1 MEVCER
7 DAGVNLLGPMAE
19 TRKFL
24 IIIVIINKE
33 KNNSN
38 NNNVVLDYN
47 PKYKI
52 KAHEYIS
59 I

>member
-1 MEVCER
+1 
-7 DAGVNLLGPMAE
+7 MAE